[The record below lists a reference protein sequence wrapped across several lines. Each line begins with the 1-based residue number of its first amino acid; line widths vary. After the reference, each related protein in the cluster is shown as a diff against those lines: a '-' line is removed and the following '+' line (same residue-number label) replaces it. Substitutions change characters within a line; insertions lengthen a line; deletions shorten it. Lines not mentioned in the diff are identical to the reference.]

1 MAAHVFTAL
10 EILEKG
16 LLAVKFDQRQ
26 LDRVGLKKN
35 LSRFRSNYVGH
46 PRVHAILFEMLQETG
61 LLDCSI
67 LGLEKSLNCFFV
79 GVHLLAQ
86 HPTEEESECD
96 NMTSFDALHR
106 FASTSTSA

>member
-1 MAAHVFTAL
+1 MRRTMAAHVFAAL

-46 PRVHAILFEMLQETG
+46 PRVHVILFEMLQETG

-67 LGLEKSLNCFFV
+67 LGLEMISLSQLCVVKVESGASVLRIVDIVFF
-79 GVHLLAQ
+79 GFMAGL
-86 HPTEEESECD
+86 
-96 NMTSFDALHR
+96 
-106 FASTSTSA
+106 